1 MGLTLTDGV
10 LCGVLLLSL
19 IVGVWRGLVQEL
31 MSLGG
36 WVAAFFMAQ
45 WLADEVALAMPF
57 WREASAQVRYALAF
71 ALVFVGSLL
80 TAALLSWLLGKVVA
94 TAGLRPVDRVLG
106 GVFGVVRGLLLLL
119 VATVVVHQLGMRQ
132 QAWWQQALAAPL
144 LESVLAGAKPALPR
158 PMQAWLP

>member
-36 WVAAFFMAQ
+36 WIVSFFLAQ
-45 WLADEVALAMPF
+45 WLAQSVAQALPF
-57 WREASAQVRYALAF
+57 WREASSQVRYGLAF
-71 ALVFVGSLL
+71 ALVFVGGLL
-80 TAALLSWLLGKVVA
+80 AVALLSWLLGKVVA
-94 TAGLRPVDRVLG
+94 TAGLRPADRVLG
-106 GVFGVVRGLLLLL
+106 GGFGVVRGVLVLL
-119 VATVVVHQLGMRQ
+119 VASVVVHQLGLRE
-132 QAWWQQALAAPL
+132 QAWWQQALATPV
-144 LESVLAGAKPALPR
+144 LESTLKGLKPALPQ